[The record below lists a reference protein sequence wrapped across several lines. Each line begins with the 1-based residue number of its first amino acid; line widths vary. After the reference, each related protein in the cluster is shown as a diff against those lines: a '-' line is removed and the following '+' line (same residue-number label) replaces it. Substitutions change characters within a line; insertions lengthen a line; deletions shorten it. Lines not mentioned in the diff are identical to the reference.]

1 MPTELDTMKH
11 AKEYIDKLANGID
24 PFTDKPVPDGDI
36 VNNVKL
42 SRCFFYI
49 SGILEK
55 VIENGG
61 EVAISKTVEVVKPQK
76 RGAVVITD
84 EARAKFRC
92 FINDVSLSTFT
103 DMINKH
109 LDSDVSVRLK
119 GSAIADWLTVI
130 GMLTE
135 ETMPNGRLKRVPTD
149 SGTTEGIRLNEY
161 FTPGGFP
168 RYAVMITPSAQQ
180 FVLDNID
187 AIAEM
192 NGLPRER
199 RNRLPFIVTD
209 EMREKL
215 TATEKPLSA
224 TDITHNI
231 NSFVDEE
238 KSGTLKAGSVSKW
251 LEEQGILEV
260 TELPG
265 GRKTRLPTEQGVKL
279 GIFTEQRTSM
289 RGDEYT
295 AVLYSSSAQEY
306 IYSHI
311 DEIAGY
317 NNK

>member
-24 PFTDKPVPDGDI
+24 PFTGKPVPDDDI

-61 EVAISKTVEVVKPQK
+61 EVSPVKTVEVVKSGR
-76 RGAVVITD
+76 RGVVVIND
-84 EARAKFRC
+84 EARAAFKC
-92 FINDVSLSTFT
+92 FINEVTPTAFT

-109 LDSDVSVRLK
+109 LDPDISGRLK
-119 GSAIADWLTVI
+119 KNAIADWLSEV
-130 GMLTE
+130 GMLE
-135 ETMPNGRLKRVPTD
+135 NYELPNGKMRRRPTE
-149 SGTTEGIRLNEY
+149 SGSNEGIRLSEY
-161 FTPGGFP
+161 FSADGFP
-168 RYAVMITPSAQQ
+168 RAAIMLSPAAQQ
-180 FVLDNID
+180 FILDNID

-192 NGLPRER
+192 NGLPREK

-224 TDITHNI
+224 TDITQNI
-231 NSFVDEE
+231 NSFVDKE
-238 KSGTLKAGSVSKW
+238 KSGALKTGSVSKW
-251 LEEQGILEV
+251 LEEQGILEN
-260 TELPG
+260 TELPS
-265 GRKTRLPTEQGVKL
+265 GRRTRLPTEAGLKL
-279 GIFTEQRTSM
+279 GIETRQRTSQ
-289 RGDEYT
+289 RGEEYT
-295 AVLYSSSAQEY
+295 AVVYSKQAQEY